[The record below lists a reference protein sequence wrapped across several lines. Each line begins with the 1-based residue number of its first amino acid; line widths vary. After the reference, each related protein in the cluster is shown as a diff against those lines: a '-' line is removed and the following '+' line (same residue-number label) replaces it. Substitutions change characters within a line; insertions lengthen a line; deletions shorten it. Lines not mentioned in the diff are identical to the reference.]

1 MARFIPV
8 DRDTVYLFPP
18 SVQEW
23 LGKDH
28 LARFVVETVEQLDLG
43 PLERAYAGRGSAAFH
58 PSMLLGLLVYGYAT
72 GVFSSRAIERA
83 TYDSVAFRYVA
94 ANTHPDHDTINEFRK
109 RFLKQIEPL
118 FVQVL
123 LIAREL
129 GVLKLGQVALDGTKV
144 HANASR
150 HSALS
155 WGHANKIEAQLKA
168 EVAELLRL
176 GAQADRAEV
185 PDGMSIP
192 KELEPREA
200 RLKAIAE
207 AKQRIAERAAQ
218 RHASEQAEYEAK
230 RKAREAKRQAG
241 KPPRGPDP
249 QPPAAGPKD
258 TDQVNLTD
266 ADSRIMKATGKGFE
280 QAYNAQAAVDTATM
294 LVVGQRLTQAPND
307 KQQIEPMIEGLQ
319 ALPKALG
326 EIDAVIADT
335 GYASAH
341 NVGLCEA
348 AKITP
353 YIATVKE
360 LHHPPLL
367 ARFSEPPPLA
377 GEADALTRM
386 QHRLATAAGKAVY
399 AQRKSTVEPVFGI
412 IKHVMGFR
420 QFLLRGLEKVQGEW
434 TLVCMAWNMKRLFV
448 LAG

>member
-1 MARFIPV
+1 MARFVPV

-18 SVQEW
+18 SVQDW

-28 LARFVVETVEQLDLG
+28 LARFVVETVEQLDLRA
-43 PLERAYAGRGSAAFH
+43 LEQAYAGRGSAAFH
-58 PSMLLGLLVYGYAT
+58 PSMLLGLLIYGYAT

-168 EVAELLRL
+168 EVAQLLRL
-176 GAQADRAEV
+176 AAQADRAEV
-185 PDGMSIP
+185 ADGMSIP
-192 KELEPREA
+192 KELEVREA

-218 RHASEQAEYEAK
+218 RQASEQAEYEAK
-230 RKAREAKRQAG
+230 CQAREAKRQGG

-249 QPPAAGPKD
+249 KPPAQGPKD

-266 ADSRIMKATGKGFE
+266 ADSRIMKVTGKGFE

-294 LVVGQRLTQAPND
+294 LVVGQHLTQASND
-307 KQQIEPMIEGLQ
+307 KQQIEPMIERLQGL
-319 ALPKALG
+319 PEALG
-326 EIDAVIADT
+326 AIEALAADT

-341 NVGLCEA
+341 NVGCCEA
-348 AKITP
+348 AQITP
-353 YIATVKE
+353 YIATGKE

-367 ARFSEPPPLA
+367 ARFSEPTPLRP
-377 GEADALTRM
+377 EADALARM
-386 QHRLATAAGKAVY
+386 QHRLATPAGKAVY
-399 AQRKSTVEPVFGI
+399 AKRKSTVEPVFGI
-412 IKHVMGFR
+412 IKHVMRFR

-434 TLVCMAWNMKRLFV
+434 ALLCMAWNMKRLRV
-448 LAG
+448 IAG

>member
-18 SVQEW
+18 SVQDW

-43 PLERAYAGRGSAAFH
+43 PLERAYAGRGSDAYH
-58 PSMLLGLLVYGYAT
+58 PSMLLGLLIYGYAT

-94 ANTHPDHDTINEFRK
+94 ANTHPDHDSINTFRK
-109 RFLKQIEPL
+109 RFLNQIGPL

-129 GVLKLGQVALDGTKV
+129 GVLKLGHIALDGTKV
-144 HANASR
+144 HANASK

-176 GAQADRAEV
+176 GAQADRAEI
-185 PDGMSIP
+185 PDGMSVP
-192 KELEPREA
+192 KELELREK
-200 RLKAIAE
+200 RLQAIAE

-218 RHASEQAEYEAK
+218 RQAIEQAEYEAK
-230 RKAREAKRQAG
+230 CKAREAKRQTG

-249 QPPAAGPKD
+249 QPPAQGPKD

-266 ADSRIMKATGKGFE
+266 PDSRIMKATGKGFE
-280 QAYNAQAAVDTATM
+280 QAYNAQAAVDIDTM
-294 LVVGQRLTQAPND
+294 LVVGQHLTQAAND
-307 KQQIEPMIEGLQ
+307 KQQIEPMIEQLD
-319 ALPKALG
+319 ALPEALG
-326 EIDAVIADT
+326 TIEALVADT

-341 NVGLCEA
+341 NVGCCEA
-348 AKITP
+348 AEITP
-353 YIATVKE
+353 YIATGKE
-360 LHHPPLL
+360 RHHPPLL
-367 ARFSEPPPLA
+367 ERFSGSTPLA
-377 GEADALTRM
+377 PEADALTRM
-386 QHRLATAAGKAVY
+386 QHRLATEAGKAIY
-399 AQRKSTVEPVFGI
+399 ARRKSSVEPVFGI
-412 IKHVMGFR
+412 MKQVMGFR
-420 QFLLRGLEKVQGEW
+420 QFMLRGLAKVRGEW
-434 TLVCMAWNMKRLFV
+434 TLVCLAWNMKRLCV

>member
-1 MARFIPV
+1 MARFVPV

-18 SVQEW
+18 SVQDW

-58 PSMLLGLLVYGYAT
+58 PSMLLGLLIYGYAT
-72 GVFSSRAIERA
+72 GVFSSRLIERA

-192 KELEPREA
+192 KELELREA

>member
-1 MARFIPV
+1 MARFIAV

-18 SVQEW
+18 SVQDW

-43 PLERAYAGRGSAAFH
+43 ALERAYAGRGSAAFH
-58 PSMLLGLLVYGYAT
+58 PSMLLGLLIYGYAT

-109 RFLKQIEPL
+109 RFFKQIGPL

-129 GVLKLGQVALDGTKV
+129 GVLKLGHVALDGTKV
-144 HANASR
+144 HANASK

-155 WGHANKIEAQLKA
+155 WGHANKIEAQLNA

-176 GAQADRAEV
+176 GAQADQAEV
-185 PDGMSIP
+185 PDGMSLP
-192 KELEPREA
+192 KELELREQ
-200 RLKAIAE
+200 RLQAIAE
-207 AKQRIAERAAQ
+207 AKHRIAERAAQ
-218 RHASEQAEYEAK
+218 RQAIEQADYEAK
-230 RKAREAKRQAG
+230 CRAREAKRRAG

-249 QPPAAGPKD
+249 QPPAQGPKD
-258 TDQVNLTD
+258 TDQVNLSD
-266 ADSRIMKATGKGFE
+266 PDSRIMKATGKGFE

-294 LVVGQRLTQAPND
+294 LVVGQHLTQAPND
-307 KQQIEPMIEGLQ
+307 KQQIEPMIERLD
-319 ALPKALG
+319 ALPEALG
-326 EIDAVIADT
+326 EIEGLSADT
-335 GYASAH
+335 GYASAR
-341 NVGLCEA
+341 NVACCEA
-348 AKITP
+348 AQITP
-353 YIATVKE
+353 YIATGKE
-360 LHHPPLL
+360 RHHPPLL
-367 ARFSEPPPLA
+367 ERFSEPTPLVPA
-377 GEADALTRM
+377 ADALARM
-386 QHRLATAAGKAVY
+386 QHRLATPAGKAVY

-420 QFLLRGLEKVQGEW
+420 QFMLRGLQKVQGEW
-434 TLVCMAWNMKRLFV
+434 TLVCMAWNMKRLCV

>member
-58 PSMLLGLLVYGYAT
+58 PSMLLGLLIYGYAS

-94 ANTHPDHDTINEFRK
+94 ANTHPDHDTINVFRQ
-109 RFLKQIEPL
+109 RFLKQIGPL

-129 GVLKLGQVALDGTKV
+129 GVLKLGHIALDGTKV
-144 HANASR
+144 HANASK

-155 WGHANKIEAQLKA
+155 WGHANKIEAQLEA

-176 GAQADRAEV
+176 GAQADEADL
-185 PDGMSIP
+185 PDGMSLP
-192 KELEPREA
+192 KELELRET
-200 RLKAIAE
+200 RLAAIAE
-207 AKQRIAERAAQ
+207 AKQRITERAAQ
-218 RHASEQAEYEAK
+218 RHALEQAQYDAK
-230 RKAREAKRQAG
+230 CQAREAKRRAG

-249 QPPAAGPKD
+249 QPPEAGPKD
-258 TDQVNLTD
+258 SDQVNLTD
-266 ADSRIMKATGKGFE
+266 PDSRIMKVSGQGFE

-294 LVVGQRLTQAPND
+294 LVVGQHLTQAHND
-307 KQQIEPMIEGLQ
+307 KQQVEPMIGELE
-319 ALPKALG
+319 ALPQVLG
-326 EIDAVIADT
+326 PIETLAADT

-341 NVGLCEA
+341 NVGCCEA
-348 AKITP
+348 AQITP
-353 YIATVKE
+353 YIATGKE
-360 LHHPPLL
+360 AHHPPLL
-367 ARFSEPPPLA
+367 ARFCEPTPL
-377 GEADALTRM
+377 GPDADALTRM
-386 QHRLATAAGKAVY
+386 QHRLRTRAGKAVY
-399 AQRKSTVEPVFGI
+399 AQRKCTVEPVFGI
-412 IKHVMGFR
+412 IKQAMGFR
-420 QFLLRGLEKVQGEW
+420 QFLLRGLEKVRGEW
-434 TLVCMAWNMKRLFV
+434 TLVCLAYNMKRLRV

>member
-18 SVQEW
+18 SVQDW
-23 LGKDH
+23 LGQDH

-58 PSMLLGLLVYGYAT
+58 PSMLLGLLIYGYAT

-83 TYDSVAFRYVA
+83 TYDSVAFRCVA
-94 ANTHPDHDTINEFRK
+94 ANTHPDHDTINAFRQ
-109 RFLKQIEPL
+109 RFLKQIAPL

-123 LIAREL
+123 QIAREL

-144 HANASR
+144 HANASK

-168 EVAELLRL
+168 EVDELLRL
-176 GAQADRAEV
+176 AAQADRAEV

-192 KELEPREA
+192 KELELREA

-218 RHASEQAEYEAK
+218 RQAIEQAEYEAK
-230 RKAREAKRQAG
+230 CQAREAKRRAG

-249 QPPAAGPKD
+249 QPPAQGPKD

-266 ADSRIMKATGKGFE
+266 ADSRIMKVTGKGFE

-294 LVVGQRLTQAPND
+294 LVVGQHLTQAPND
-307 KQQIEPMIEGLQ
+307 KQQIEPMLERLE
-319 ALPKALG
+319 ALPEALG
-326 EIDAVIADT
+326 QIDALAADT
-335 GYASAH
+335 GYASAR
-341 NVGLCEA
+341 NVACCEA
-348 AKITP
+348 AQITP
-353 YIATVKE
+353 YIATGKA

-367 ARFSEPPPLA
+367 ARFSEPTPLA
-377 GEADALTRM
+377 PEADALARM
-386 QHRLATAAGKAVY
+386 QHRLATPAGKAVY

-420 QFLLRGLEKVQGEW
+420 QFMLRGLEKVQGEW
-434 TLVCMAWNMKRLFV
+434 TLVCMAWNMKRLCV
-448 LAG
+448 LVG

>member
-8 DRDTVYLFPP
+8 DRETVYLFPP
-18 SVQEW
+18 SVQDW

-43 PLERAYAGRGSAAFH
+43 PLERAYAGRGSDAYH
-58 PSMLLGLLVYGYAT
+58 PSMLLGLLIYGYAT

-94 ANTHPDHDTINEFRK
+94 ANTHPDHDSINTFRK
-109 RFLKQIEPL
+109 RFLNQIGPL

-144 HANASR
+144 HANASK

-176 GAQADRAEV
+176 GAQADQAEV

-192 KELEPREA
+192 KELELREK

-207 AKQRIAERAAQ
+207 AKERIAERAAQ
-218 RHASEQAEYEAK
+218 RQASEQAEYEAK
-230 RKAREAKRQAG
+230 RQAREAKRQAG

-249 QPPAAGPKD
+249 QPPAQGPKD

-266 ADSRIMKATGKGFE
+266 PDSRIMKATGKGFE
-280 QAYNAQAAVDTATM
+280 QAYNAQAAVDIATM
-294 LVVGQRLTQAPND
+294 LVVGQHLTQAPND
-307 KQQIEPMIEGLQ
+307 KQQIEPMIEQLD
-319 ALPKALG
+319 ALPEALG
-326 EIDAVIADT
+326 EIDAVLADT

-348 AKITP
+348 AQITP
-353 YIATVKE
+353 YIATGKE
-360 LHHPPLL
+360 PHHPPLL
-367 ARFSEPPPLA
+367 ARFSEPTPPA
-377 GEADALTRM
+377 AQADALARM
-386 QHRLATAAGKAVY
+386 QHRLATEAGKAVY

-412 IKHVMGFR
+412 IKNVMGFR
-420 QFLLRGLEKVQGEW
+420 QFMLRGLEKVQGEW
-434 TLVCMAWNMKRLFV
+434 TLVCMAWNMKRLCV

>member
-28 LARFVVETVEQLDLG
+28 LARFVVDTVEQLDLG
-43 PLERAYAGRGSAAFH
+43 ALERAYAGRGSAAFH
-58 PSMLLGLLVYGYAT
+58 PSMLLGLLIYGYAT

-83 TYDSVAFRYVA
+83 SYDSVAFRYVA

-129 GVLKLGQVALDGTKV
+129 GVLKLGQVALDGSKV
-144 HANASR
+144 HANASK

-176 GAQADRAEV
+176 AAQADQADL

-192 KELEPREA
+192 KELALREE

-218 RHASEQAEYEAK
+218 RQVIEQAEYEAK
-230 RKAREAKRQAG
+230 CQARDAKRQTG
-241 KPPRGPDP
+241 QTPRGPEP

-266 ADSRIMKATGKGFE
+266 ADSRIMKGTGKGFE

-294 LVVGQRLTQAPND
+294 LVVGQQLTQAPND
-307 KQQIEPMIEGLQ
+307 KQQLEPMIEQLE
-319 ALPKALG
+319 ALPEALG
-326 EIDAVIADT
+326 KVEGLAADT
-335 GYASAH
+335 GYFSTH
-341 NVGLCEA
+341 NVACCEA
-348 AKITP
+348 AQITP
-353 YIATVKE
+353 YIATGKE

-367 ARFSEPPPLA
+367 ARFCEPTPLPL
-377 GEADALTRM
+377 EADALTRM
-386 QHRLATAAGKAVY
+386 QHRLSSQAGKAVY

-412 IKHVMGFR
+412 MKQVMGFR
-420 QFLLRGLEKVQGEW
+420 QFSLRGLEKVKGEW
-434 TLVCMAWNMKRLFV
+434 ALLCMAWNMKRLCV
-448 LAG
+448 LAR

>member
-1 MARFIPV
+1 MARFIAV
-8 DRDTVYLFPP
+8 DRDTVYLLPP
-18 SVQEW
+18 SVQDW

-43 PLERAYAGRGSAAFH
+43 ALERAYAGRGSAAFH
-58 PSMLLGLLVYGYAT
+58 PSMLLGLLIYGYAT

-94 ANTHPDHDTINEFRK
+94 ANTHPDHDTINAFRK

-129 GVLKLGQVALDGTKV
+129 GVLKLGHIALDGTKV
-144 HANASR
+144 HANASK

-155 WGHANKIEAQLKA
+155 WGHANKLEAQLNA

-176 GAQADRAEV
+176 GAQADQAEV

-192 KELEPREA
+192 KELELREK
-200 RLKAIAE
+200 RLQAIAE
-207 AKQRIAERAAQ
+207 AKQRILDRAAQ
-218 RHASEQAEYEAK
+218 RQAIEQADYEAK
-230 RKAREAKRQAG
+230 CRAREAKRRAG

-249 QPPAAGPKD
+249 QPPAQGPKD
-258 TDQVNLTD
+258 TDQVNLSD
-266 ADSRIMKATGKGFE
+266 PDSRIMKTAGTGFE
-280 QAYNAQAAVDTATM
+280 QAYNAQAAVDMDTM
-294 LVVGQRLTQAPND
+294 LVVGPHLTQAPND
-307 KQQIEPMIEGLQ
+307 KQQIEPMIEQLQ
-319 ALPKALG
+319 ALPEALG
-326 EIDAVIADT
+326 EIDALAADT

-341 NVGLCEA
+341 NVALCEA
-348 AKITP
+348 AQITP
-353 YIATVKE
+353 YIATGKE

-367 ARFSEPPPLA
+367 ARFSEPTPLA
-377 GEADALTRM
+377 PEADAVTRM
-386 QHRLATAAGKAVY
+386 QHRLTTPAGRAMY

-420 QFLLRGLEKVQGEW
+420 QFMLRGLEKVQGEW
-434 TLVCMAWNMKRLFV
+434 TLVCLAWNMKRLCV

>member
-58 PSMLLGLLVYGYAT
+58 PSMLLGLLIYGYAT

>member
-1 MARFIPV
+1 MARFVPV

-18 SVQEW
+18 SVQDW
-23 LGKDH
+23 LDKDH
-28 LARFVVETVEQLDLG
+28 LARFVVEIVEQLDLG
-43 PLERAYAGRGSAAFH
+43 ALERAYAGRGSAAFH
-58 PSMLLGLLVYGYAT
+58 PSMLLGLLIYSYAT

-83 TYDSVAFRYVA
+83 TYDSVALRYVA

-144 HANASR
+144 HANASK

-168 EVAELLRL
+168 EVTELLRL
-176 GAQADRAEV
+176 AAQVERAEI

-192 KELEPREA
+192 QELALREE
-200 RLKAIAE
+200 RLRAIAE

-230 RKAREAKRQAG
+230 RQAREVKRQSG
-241 KPPRGPDP
+241 RPPRGPDP
-249 QPPAAGPKD
+249 QPPTAGPKD

-266 ADSRIMKATGKGFE
+266 TDSRIMKATGKGFE

-294 LVVGQRLTQAPND
+294 LVVGQHLTQAPND
-307 KQQIEPMIEGLQ
+307 KQQIEPMIDKLS
-319 ALPKALG
+319 ALPEALG
-326 EIDAVIADT
+326 QINALTADS
-335 GYASAH
+335 GYASTH
-341 NVGLCEA
+341 NVALCEA
-348 AKITP
+348 AQITP
-353 YIATVKE
+353 YIATGKE
-360 LHHPPLL
+360 QHHPPLL
-367 ARFSEPPPLA
+367 ARFSEPMPLRP
-377 GEADALTRM
+377 EADALRRM
-386 QHRLATAAGKAVY
+386 QHRLASAAGRAVY

-420 QFLLRGLEKVQGEW
+420 QFLLRGLHKVKGEW
-434 TLVCMAWNMKRLFV
+434 TLVCLGWNIKRLFV

>member
-1 MARFIPV
+1 MARFVPV

-18 SVQEW
+18 SVQDW

-43 PLERAYAGRGSAAFH
+43 ALERAYAGRGSAAFH
-58 PSMLLGLLVYGYAT
+58 PSMLLGLLIYGYST

-129 GVLKLGQVALDGTKV
+129 GVLKLGRVALDGTKV
-144 HANASR
+144 HANASK

-155 WGHANKIEAQLKA
+155 WGHANKIEAQLQA

-192 KELEPREA
+192 KELELREA

-207 AKQRIAERAAQ
+207 AKQRILARAAQ
-218 RHASEQAEYEAK
+218 REAIEQAEYEAK
-230 RKAREAKRQAG
+230 RQAREAKRQAG

-249 QPPAAGPKD
+249 QPPAQGPKD

-266 ADSRIMKATGKGFE
+266 ADSRIMKVSGKGFE

-294 LVVGQRLTQAPND
+294 LVVGQHLTQAPND

-341 NVGLCEA
+341 NVALCEA
-348 AKITP
+348 AQITP
-353 YIATVKE
+353 YIATGKE
-360 LHHPPLL
+360 PHHPPLL
-367 ARFSEPPPLA
+367 ARFSEPTPLA
-377 GEADALTRM
+377 AEADALARM
-386 QHRLATAAGKAVY
+386 QHRLTTQAGKAVY

-420 QFLLRGLEKVQGEW
+420 QFLLRGLEKVKGEW
-434 TLVCMAWNMKRLFV
+434 TLVCLAWNMKRLFV

>member
-1 MARFIPV
+1 MI
-8 DRDTVYLFPP
+8 
-18 SVQEW
+18 
-23 LGKDH
+23 
-28 LARFVVETVEQLDLG
+28 
-43 PLERAYAGRGSAAFH
+43 
-58 PSMLLGLLVYGYAT
+58 AT
-72 GVFSSRAIERA
+72 RYIC
-83 TYDSVAFRYVA
+83 FRL
-94 ANTHPDHDTINEFRK
+94 RS
-109 RFLKQIEPL
+109 KQIEPL

-192 KELEPREA
+192 KELELREA

-294 LVVGQRLTQAPND
+294 R
-307 KQQIEPMIEGLQ
+307 
-319 ALPKALG
+319 
-326 EIDAVIADT
+326 
-335 GYASAH
+335 ASER
-341 NVGLCEA
+341 C
-348 AKITP
+348 
-353 YIATVKE
+353 
-360 LHHPPLL
+360 
-367 ARFSEPPPLA
+367 
-377 GEADALTRM
+377 
-386 QHRLATAAGKAVY
+386 TAA
-399 AQRKSTVEPVFGI
+399 PP
-412 IKHVMGFR
+412 
-420 QFLLRGLEKVQGEW
+420 
-434 TLVCMAWNMKRLFV
+434 
-448 LAG
+448 

>member
-192 KELEPREA
+192 KELELREA

-434 TLVCMAWNMKRLFV
+434 TLVCLAWNMKRLFV

>member
-1 MARFIPV
+1 MARFVPV

-18 SVQEW
+18 SVQEG

-58 PSMLLGLLVYGYAT
+58 PSMLLGLLIYGYAT

-150 HSALS
+150 YSALS

-192 KELEPREA
+192 KELELREA

>member
-18 SVQEW
+18 SVQDW

-58 PSMLLGLLVYGYAT
+58 PSMLLGLLIYGYAT

-168 EVAELLRL
+168 EVAQLLRL

-192 KELEPREA
+192 KELELREA
-200 RLKAIAE
+200 RLQAIAE

-218 RHASEQAEYEAK
+218 RQASEQAEYEAK
-230 RKAREAKRQAG
+230 RQAREAKRQAG
-241 KPPRGPDP
+241 KRPRGPDP
-249 QPPAAGPKD
+249 QPPAQGPKD

-266 ADSRIMKATGKGFE
+266 ADSRIMKVTGKGFE

-294 LVVGQRLTQAPND
+294 LVVGQHLTQAAND
-307 KQQIEPMIEGLQ
+307 KQQIEPMIERLN
-319 ALPKALG
+319 ALPEALG
-326 EIDAVIADT
+326 EIDTLSADT

-341 NVGLCEA
+341 NVACCEA
-348 AKITP
+348 ARITP
-353 YIATVKE
+353 YIATGKE

-367 ARFSEPPPLA
+367 ARFSEPTPLA
-377 GEADALTRM
+377 PEADALTRM

-434 TLVCMAWNMKRLFV
+434 TLVCLAWNMKRLCV

>member
-8 DRDTVYLFPP
+8 DRETVYLFPP
-18 SVQEW
+18 SVQDW

-43 PLERAYAGRGSAAFH
+43 PLERAYAGRGSDAYH
-58 PSMLLGLLVYGYAT
+58 PSMLLGLLIYGYAT

-94 ANTHPDHDTINEFRK
+94 ANTHPDHDSINTFRK
-109 RFLKQIEPL
+109 RFLNQIGPL

-144 HANASR
+144 HANASK

-192 KELEPREA
+192 KELELREK

-207 AKQRIAERAAQ
+207 AKERIAERAAQ
-218 RHASEQAEYEAK
+218 RQAREQAEYEAK
-230 RKAREAKRQAG
+230 CQAREAKRQAG

-249 QPPAAGPKD
+249 QPPAQGPKD

-266 ADSRIMKATGKGFE
+266 PDSRIMKATGKGFE

-294 LVVGQRLTQAPND
+294 LVVGQHLTQAPND
-307 KQQIEPMIEGLQ
+307 KQQIEPMIEQLD
-319 ALPKALG
+319 ALPEALG
-326 EIDAVIADT
+326 EIDAVLADT

-348 AKITP
+348 AQITP
-353 YIATVKE
+353 YIATGKE

-367 ARFSEPPPLA
+367 ARFSAPTPPA
-377 GEADALTRM
+377 AQADALARM
-386 QHRLATAAGKAVY
+386 QHRLATEAGKAVY

-412 IKHVMGFR
+412 IKNVMGFR
-420 QFLLRGLEKVQGEW
+420 QFMLRGLEKVQGEW
-434 TLVCMAWNMKRLFV
+434 TLVCLAWNMKRLCV

>member
-18 SVQEW
+18 SVQDW
-23 LGKDH
+23 LGQDH

-58 PSMLLGLLVYGYAT
+58 PSMLLGLLIYGYAT

-94 ANTHPDHDTINEFRK
+94 ANTHPDHDTINAFRQ

-129 GVLKLGQVALDGTKV
+129 GVLKLGHVALDGTKV
-144 HANASR
+144 HANASK

-168 EVAELLRL
+168 EVEELLRL
-176 GAQADRAEV
+176 AAQADRAEV

-192 KELEPREA
+192 KELELREA

-218 RHASEQAEYEAK
+218 RQAIEQAEYEAK
-230 RKAREAKRQAG
+230 CQAREAKRRAG

-249 QPPAAGPKD
+249 QPPAQGPKD

-266 ADSRIMKATGKGFE
+266 ADSRIMKVSGKGFE

-294 LVVGQRLTQAPND
+294 LVVGQHLTQAPND
-307 KQQIEPMIEGLQ
+307 KQQIEPMLERLQ
-319 ALPKALG
+319 ALPEALG
-326 EIDAVIADT
+326 EIDALAADT
-335 GYASAH
+335 GYASAR
-341 NVGLCEA
+341 NVACCEA
-348 AKITP
+348 AEITP
-353 YIATVKE
+353 YIATGKE
-360 LHHPPLL
+360 PHHPPLL
-367 ARFSEPPPLA
+367 ARFSEPTPLA
-377 GEADALTRM
+377 PEADALACM
-386 QHRLATAAGKAVY
+386 QHRLATPAGKAVY

-420 QFLLRGLEKVQGEW
+420 QFMLRGLEKVQGEW
-434 TLVCMAWNMKRLFV
+434 TLVCMAWNMKRLCV
-448 LAG
+448 LAR

>member
-28 LARFVVETVEQLDLG
+28 LARFVVDTVEQLDLG
-43 PLERAYAGRGSAAFH
+43 ALERAYAGRGSAAFH
-58 PSMLLGLLVYGYAT
+58 PSMLLGLLIYGYAT
-72 GVFSSRAIERA
+72 GVFLSRAIERA
-83 TYDSVAFRYVA
+83 SYDSVAFRYVA

-109 RFLKQIEPL
+109 RFLTQIEPL

-129 GVLKLGQVALDGTKV
+129 GVLKLGHVALDGSKV
-144 HANASR
+144 HANASK

-155 WGHANKIEAQLKA
+155 WGHANKIEAQLQA

-176 GAQADRAEV
+176 AAQAEQADL

-192 KELEPREA
+192 KELALREE

-207 AKQRIAERAAQ
+207 AKQRIAERAGQ
-218 RHASEQAEYEAK
+218 RQGIEQAEYEAK
-230 RKAREAKRQAG
+230 CQAREAKRQAG
-241 KPPRGPDP
+241 KTPRGPEP

-266 ADSRIMKATGKGFE
+266 PDSRIMKATGKGFE

-294 LVVGQRLTQAPND
+294 LVVGHQLTQAPND
-307 KQQIEPMIEGLQ
+307 KQQLEPMIEQLE
-319 ALPKALG
+319 ALPEALG
-326 EIDAVIADT
+326 KVEGLAADT
-335 GYASAH
+335 GYFSTH
-341 NVGLCEA
+341 NVACCEA
-348 AKITP
+348 AQITP
-353 YIATVKE
+353 YIATGKE
-360 LHHPPLL
+360 SHHPPLL
-367 ARFSEPPPLA
+367 ARFCEPTPLPP
-377 GEADALTRM
+377 EADALTRM
-386 QHRLATAAGKAVY
+386 QHRLTTQAGKAVY

-412 IKHVMGFR
+412 MKQVMGFR
-420 QFLLRGLEKVQGEW
+420 QFSLRGLEMVKGEW
-434 TLVCMAWNMKRLFV
+434 ALLCMAWNMKRMCV
-448 LAG
+448 LAR

>member
-58 PSMLLGLLVYGYAT
+58 PSMLLGLLIYGYAT

-192 KELEPREA
+192 KELELREA

-218 RHASEQAEYEAK
+218 PHASEQAEYEAK